1 MPPLMSLPYC
11 FAFLNRY
18 LINSVEWF
26 LHSRK
31 GHHSMDATYGSV
43 LLRDTISRWDR
54 CFFFLR
60 TVGRSSSKPVWISLF
75 FRTQRK
81 IFWRECVSVSGAPLT
96 SMVFFSY
103 YGSQW
108 CPRTALFPTFFRT
121 SSFVFSRTKTFIQV
135 WNYLRVSK
143 QWQNF
148 LFWVNY
154 PFNSKYFF
162 YMIYF

>member
-1 MPPLMSLPYC
+1 MPPLMSLPYFGWSQNWLC

-75 FRTQRK
+75 CRTQRK
-81 IFWRECVSVSGAPLT
+81 IFWRKCVSVSGAPLT
-96 SMVFFSY
+96 SMYF
-103 YGSQW
+103 
-108 CPRTALFPTFFRT
+108 FPTMEVNGAPEPLCFPH
-121 SSFVFSRTKTFIQV
+121 SSEHLPLCSAEQRHSYRFGTT
-135 WNYLRVSK
+135 WGE
-143 QWQNF
+143 
-148 LFWVNY
+148 
-154 PFNSKYFF
+154 
-162 YMIYF
+162 